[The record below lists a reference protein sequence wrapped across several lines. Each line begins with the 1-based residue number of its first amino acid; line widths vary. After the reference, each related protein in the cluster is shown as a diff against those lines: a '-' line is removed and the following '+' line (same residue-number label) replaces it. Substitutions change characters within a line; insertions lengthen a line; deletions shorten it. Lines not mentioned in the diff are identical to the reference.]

1 MPARTD
7 KPPLARERVVAA
19 AVAIADREGVAALT
33 MRRVAE
39 ALDCEAMS
47 LYHYVD
53 GKKALLDAVVD
64 AVVREIAEVTLQS
77 PDTAGDV
84 DGDWRDVVEARCHGA
99 RGVMLRH
106 PWAPGLV
113 ASQAEAPPTV
123 MPIFEALVA
132 TMVEAGL
139 GYDLAH
145 RAIHS
150 LGSLLLG
157 FTQELFE
164 PSADD
169 AGPASQ
175 GSAQAGSAQEMAAQE
190 MATQEM
196 AAMAAELPHLARLA
210 EIAVHEA
217 EGSLSF
223 CDTRAEFTFTLRLI
237 LDGLEA
243 HRPT

>member
-7 KPPLARERVVAA
+7 KPPLSRERVVST
-19 AVAIADREGVAALT
+19 AVAIADDEGVAALT
-33 MRRVAE
+33 MRRLAD

-47 LYHYVD
+47 LYYYVD
-53 GKKALLDAVVD
+53 GKKALLEAVVE
-64 AVVREIAEVTLQS
+64 AVVGEIAEATLQL
-77 PDTAGDV
+77 PAAGD

-99 RGVMLRH
+99 REVMLRH
-106 PWAPGLV
+106 PWAPALV
-113 ASQAEAPPTV
+113 AAQAEAPPTA
-123 MPIFEALVA
+123 MPSFEALVA

-150 LGSLLLG
+150 LGSMLLG

-169 AGPASQ
+169 AGAS
-175 GSAQAGSAQEMAAQE
+175 SEE
-190 MATQEM
+190 T
-196 AAMAAELPHLARLA
+196 AAMAASMPHLARLA

-217 EGSLSF
+217 EGSLSV
-223 CDTRAEFTFTLRLI
+223 CDTRAEFEFTLRLI

-243 HRPT
+243 HRPA